1 MNVVNRNKNEWV
13 RPWNIEKFDDLYNR
27 DDRFFAVVIK
37 GVIAWF
43 NKNIVMYN
51 KPINHFILDT
61 GSAYLYV
68 ENNGYEYTIN
78 ETTGE
83 DMMYMQMPR
92 CIIEVSN
99 ISFPQEELTSPFS
112 RGNYER
118 RSGNNIKGFNA
129 EIRRLPVE
137 ISLNLKY
144 VFSNFNESI
153 VVLQELIDKIIYQH
167 YFRITYLG
175 QIIQCSIEFPAD
187 TNPEINQIDM
197 TSVDV
202 NQKNLT
208 LDVKVCTNY
217 PIINERTEIATN
229 AIISSFGGFVGYNN
243 NDIIDFSG
251 LDINGDGK
259 LTEWDIQWIIDYIRN
274 HMPYNPLFD
283 FNGDGVLDE
292 KDIAILLWLWKLLIK
307 YDIDG
312 NMKIDD
318 RDKQSIKDDIYNGDK
333 TKQDI
338 IDYNN
343 FVDEWKDSVPFS
355 TKKVQNA
362 LYIHDIDPNNPKSQ
376 IIDTEKWIF
385 DNSDTIVKDNINDT
399 NENNQ
404 D

>member
-1 MNVVNRNKNEWV
+1 MNIVNREKESWV
-13 RPWNIEKFDDLYNR
+13 RPWHVEKFDDLYNR
-27 DDRFFAVVIK
+27 DERFFAVVMK

-43 NKNIVMYN
+43 NNNIVMYN
-51 KPINHFILDT
+51 KPIQHFILDT

-92 CIIEVSN
+92 CVVEMTDIA
-99 ISFPQEELTSPFS
+99 FPQEELSSPFS

-118 RSGNNIKGFNA
+118 RDGNNIRGFNA

-153 VVLQELIDKIIYQH
+153 VVLQELIDKIIYQR
-167 YFRITYLG
+167 YFKVIYLG
-175 QIIQCSIEFPAD
+175 QVIQCSIEFPQN

-197 TSVDV
+197 TSVEV

-208 LDVKVCTNY
+208 LDVKICTNY

-229 AIISSFGGFVGYNN
+229 AIISSFGGFVGYDN

-251 LDINGDGK
+251 LDVNHDGK
-259 LTEWDIQWIIDYIRN
+259 LTIEDIQWIIDYIRN

-292 KDIAILLWLWKLLIK
+292 KDIAILIWLWKLLIK
-307 YDIDG
+307 YDVDG
-312 NMKIDD
+312 NMKIDE

-333 TKQDI
+333 TKDDI
-338 IDYNN
+338 IDYVN

-376 IIDTEKWIF
+376 VIDVEKWIF
-385 DNSDTIVKDNINDT
+385 DNNDEQT
-399 NENNQ
+399 KNNLNNNNN
-404 D
+404 

>member
-1 MNVVNRNKNEWV
+1 MNIVNREKESWV
-13 RPWNIEKFDDLYNR
+13 RPWHVEKFDDLYNR
-27 DDRFFAVVIK
+27 DERFFAVVMK

-43 NKNIVMYN
+43 NSNIVMYN
-51 KPINHFILDT
+51 KPIQHFILDT

-92 CIIEVSN
+92 CVIEMN
-99 ISFPQEELTSPFS
+99 DIAFPQEELSSPFS

-118 RSGNNIKGFNA
+118 RDGNNIRGFNA

-153 VVLQELIDKIIYQH
+153 VVLQELIDKIIYQR
-167 YFRITYLG
+167 YFKVTYLG
-175 QIIQCSIEFPAD
+175 QVIQCSIEFPQNA
-187 TNPEINQIDM
+187 NPEINQIDM
-197 TSVDV
+197 TSAEV

-208 LDVKVCTNY
+208 LDVKICTNY

-229 AIISSFGGFVGYNN
+229 AIISSFGGFVGYDN
-243 NDIIDFSG
+243 NDVIDFSG
-251 LDINGDGK
+251 LDVNHDGK
-259 LTEWDIQWIIDYIRN
+259 LTIDDIQWIIDYIRN

-292 KDIAILLWLWKLLIK
+292 KDITILIWLWKLLIK
-307 YDIDG
+307 YDVDG
-312 NMKIDD
+312 NMKIDE
-318 RDKQSIKDDIYNGDK
+318 RDKQAIKDDIYNGDK
-333 TKQDI
+333 TKDDI
-338 IDYNN
+338 IDYVN

-376 IIDTEKWIF
+376 IIDVEKWIF
-385 DNSDTIVKDNINDT
+385 DNNDEQTKNNLDN
-399 NENNQ
+399 NNN
-404 D
+404 